1 MLELLGQEQAS
12 PRRHEGQA
20 AVTQE
25 EKRPAIPTT
34 GLKSFLKD
42 GGLPVLPPE
51 WGQQRLQCVTARA
64 GARTTQMGPQILK
77 SARAGAQEPLS
88 ASSKA
93 SSPRRESSLKSPKT
107 GTEGERMA
115 TRSGGPLSAP
125 RERDSTTTA
134 EEMTDVDM
142 DGDDRMD
149 STEIETEVRG
159 RQQTNP
165 KETSLSP
172 RRREGSRR
180 ILQAKRHQGVSVSP
194 EKKATVPTQE
204 EKSPSPTQINQA
216 GGNRDDVDRSASP
229 PKRVRGT
236 GNTTQGKQL
245 AQKLMHQ
252 FVCKA
257 ARKGDP
263 EPSSSEGGCVGNSGR
278 PTDEKKAEVVLAGEA
293 ECEVITVTQ
302 KTDVGAKLDVWLE
315 VLGARIADVAT
326 NGQCGWLAFYAS
338 LYNATHG
345 LMEPNAAVTEAANA
359 LKKSVMNDMLANL
372 HLAARLH
379 PQDIKA
385 EAMAIAGDVS
395 RDTSM
400 EVVLSTLAEHYAEQ
414 RKRSVKEATS
424 G

>member
-1 MLELLGQEQAS
+1 
-12 PRRHEGQA
+12 
-20 AVTQE
+20 
-25 EKRPAIPTT
+25 
-34 GLKSFLKD
+34 
-42 GGLPVLPPE
+42 
-51 WGQQRLQCVTARA
+51 
-64 GARTTQMGPQILK
+64 
-77 SARAGAQEPLS
+77 
-88 ASSKA
+88 
-93 SSPRRESSLKSPKT
+93 
-107 GTEGERMA
+107 
-115 TRSGGPLSAP
+115 
-125 RERDSTTTA
+125 
-134 EEMTDVDM
+134 
-142 DGDDRMD
+142 
-149 STEIETEVRG
+149 
-159 RQQTNP
+159 
-165 KETSLSP
+165 
-172 RRREGSRR
+172 
-180 ILQAKRHQGVSVSP
+180 
-194 EKKATVPTQE
+194 
-204 EKSPSPTQINQA
+204 
-216 GGNRDDVDRSASP
+216 
-229 PKRVRGT
+229 
-236 GNTTQGKQL
+236 
-245 AQKLMHQ
+245 MHQ

-257 ARKGDP
+257 AGKGDP